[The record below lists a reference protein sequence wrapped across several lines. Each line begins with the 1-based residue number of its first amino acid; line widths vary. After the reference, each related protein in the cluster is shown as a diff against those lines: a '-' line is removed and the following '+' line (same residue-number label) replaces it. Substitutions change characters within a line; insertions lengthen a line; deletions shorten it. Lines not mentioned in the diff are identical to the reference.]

1 MTGERE
7 TQRKGEQVSF
17 PLKPVLIALGPEE
30 VQRLLAIAFDGQ
42 AEEALSFLRE
52 ELLKRVE
59 KALARH

>member
-1 MTGERE
+1 MTGDRE
-7 TQRKGEQVSF
+7 THREEEKVSF

-42 AEEALSFLRE
+42 AEEALAFVRE